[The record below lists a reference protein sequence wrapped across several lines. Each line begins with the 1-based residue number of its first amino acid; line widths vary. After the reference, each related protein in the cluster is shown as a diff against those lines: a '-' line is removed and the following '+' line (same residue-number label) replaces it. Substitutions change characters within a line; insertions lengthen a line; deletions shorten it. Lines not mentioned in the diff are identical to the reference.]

1 MMKKI
6 IISLLLLL
14 SLIGCSNPVDV
25 EPTGEE
31 LTLLTEQI
39 KRLEDIT
46 TELSESNS
54 VLEISLD
61 EANEKISLLEVDLE
75 EQTRQIT
82 YRVGAWEL
90 TELENDRT
98 YRNTLMDMIITHE
111 FKSKTIYGYVI
122 EMENDRIVIDEV
134 ERVFPDD
141 VEMIAQLGLDIDED
155 FFQRGYYTY
164 NQEEL
169 TTSYAIESFTDF
181 FHFNGE
187 NWFLI
192 PTEKD
197 EFKKRMVG
205 SKDLCQ
211 ILLINGRVYRI
222 EADSRL

>member
-1 MMKKI
+1 MKKI

-14 SLIGCSNPVDV
+14 SLIGCSNPVEV
-25 EPTGEE
+25 EPTDEE

-46 TELSESNS
+46 MALSESNS
-54 VLEISLD
+54 ALEISLD

-98 YRNTLMDMIITHE
+98 YRNTLMDMIITQE
-111 FKSKTIYGYVI
+111 FNSKTIYGYVI
-122 EMENDRIVIDEV
+122 DMENDRIVIDEV
-134 ERVFPDD
+134 KRVFPND
-141 VEMIAQLGLDIDED
+141 VEMIAQLDLDIEDD
-155 FFQRGYYTY
+155 FFQKGYYIY
-164 NQEEL
+164 NPEEL
-169 TTSYAIESFTDF
+169 TTSLTIESFTDF
-181 FHFNGE
+181 FHFDGE

-197 EFKKRMVG
+197 EFIKRMVG

-211 ILLINGRVYRI
+211 ILLINGRVFRI
-222 EADSRL
+222 EADTRLR